1 MNEQEQVVDTGVEE
15 ASAAGTHEEVQR
27 DITNDQVEENTGV
40 ESSEVAAQND
50 EKGFASALKARE
62 EQIRAKLEQE
72 YGAKAKDAERYQ
84 QMLDRTA
91 RYYGFDNHEEYMAAL
106 EQAEMDKR
114 IQEEAEKLGV
124 DEEVIRNHLQ
134 PLNQKV
140 TEYERQLNELK
151 EAEALRQVENQLA
164 SMEKDSEK
172 FPDFAKYKNDV
183 INIAASRGYTLEDAY
198 KIATYEDR
206 VLSAK
211 MQAQQ
216 EVVRNLQ
223 QNADS
228 SIGSLGADSPEQTSG
243 YGAMSPTERRAF
255 REAVKAGRQPTF

>member
-15 ASAAGTHEEVQR
+15 ASAAGMHEEVHQ
-27 DITNDQVEENTGV
+27 DIPNNQIEENTGV

-91 RYYGFDNHEEYMAAL
+91 RFYGYDNHDDYMAAL
-106 EQAEMDKR
+106 EQAEMERR

-124 DEEVIRNHLQ
+124 DEDVIRNHLQ

-140 TEYERQLNELK
+140 SEYERQLNELK
-151 EAEALRQVENQLA
+151 EAEALRQVENQI
-164 SMEKDSEK
+164 STMEKDSER

-183 INIAASRGYTLEDAY
+183 LNIAASRGYTLEDAY
-198 KIATYEDR
+198 KIATYDDR
-206 VLSAK
+206 VAAAK

-223 QNADS
+223 QNADTAA
-228 SIGSLGADSPEQTSG
+228 GSLGADAPEQASG
-243 YGAMSPTERRAF
+243 YLAMSKEERRAF
-255 REAVKAGRQPTF
+255 KEKVKAGLI